1 MTAVAQKPAKRP
13 GALTRWILNRPMYT
27 KILMV
32 VVVLAVVGGGV
43 GIFAIVQMAR
53 LSGMAQDLYANSVVP
68 SQQLGKI
75 AVDIGDMRSI
85 VLNHALSETNGA
97 MTQYEQAMK
106 AGDITFNK
114 DVATYRKSTV
124 DSAKLDLLVAAWQRY
139 RTVRDT
145 DFIPASR
152 NQLDVGQIRDKSLT
166 PVADAAMAQFNQ
178 LIAEENAAATAAAAE
193 AHARYATARTIT
205 VAILVV
211 GMALAGVF
219 GMLVARGV
227 ARRVRGLSA
236 VIRSIAD
243 GDLTVKADVDAGDEI
258 GVMAGELD
266 RAAGT
271 LRATIGRIGGSS
283 RSLAGSAQQ
292 MASVSAQMA
301 MDAESA
307 SSRAELVSAAAV
319 QVSANVD
326 TVAVAAEEM
335 TASIREIAGSATDAA
350 GIARGAV
357 GVAAAANA
365 TVAKLGVS
373 SGEVGKIVKV
383 ITSIAEQTNLLALN
397 ATIEAARAGEAG
409 KGFAVVAS
417 EVKDLAQETAKATEE
432 ISSRIAAIQSDTG
445 AAVAAIGEIAAV
457 IERINSY
464 SDTIASAVEEQ
475 TATTSEIGRNVA
487 QAAVGTSS
495 ITETIA
501 GVAEVAQ
508 STTVGVSEANRTAEE
523 LSRLAGELHTLV
535 GQFTV

>member
-1 MTAVAQKPAKRP
+1 MA
-13 GALTRWILNRPMYT
+13 RWFRNRPMYT

-43 GIFAIVQMAR
+43 GAFAMVQMAR

-85 VLNHALSETNGA
+85 VLNHALSDTPGA
-97 MTQYEQAMK
+97 MDQYEQAMK

-114 DVATYRKSTV
+114 DVAAYRATTV
-124 DSAKLDLLVAAWQRY
+124 DAARLDSLVAAWQRY

-145 DFIPASR
+145 DFVPASR
-152 NQLDVGQIRDKSLT
+152 NHGDVGAIRDHSLN
-166 PVADAAMAQFNQ
+166 PVADSAMAELDQ
-178 LIAEENAAATAAAAE
+178 LIAAENDSATAAAAD
-193 AHARYATARTIT
+193 AHARYVTARTVTI
-205 VAILVV
+205 VV
-211 GMALAGVF
+211 LAAGLALAALF
-219 GMLVARGV
+219 GTLVARGL
-227 ARRVRGLSA
+227 ARRVRALSA

-535 GQFTV
+535 TQFTV